1 MDTIA
6 PHAATR
12 ALTCRPRGAE
22 FCFVTQT
29 RWRRPKRIPIRS
41 WHSSESEKP
50 KSRPYAARGGVE
62 MARAFLARDDSD
74 MPPRPRAA
82 TIIAVVTGSRARSGS
97 PTIGRPRPEVQKERR
112 TDCVDWRN
120 RVGAREG
127 GVALACIHLQLPP
140 LMQNTLTGFPTEW
153 QLPWRFPGPG
163 LDTTW
168 LSDDTTQWLVLETT
182 AISRAHARAF
192 FFLHFRSHP
201 RASRPG
207 QSARRCP
214 STPTNCRRAVCS
226 RVGAAHSPWNM
237 KRTKVGARVRWAQ
250 ARACSVQANNAVA
263 KRARRREVCGGCGWV
278 GG

>member
-1 MDTIA
+1 
-6 PHAATR
+6 
-12 ALTCRPRGAE
+12 
-22 FCFVTQT
+22 
-29 RWRRPKRIPIRS
+29 
-41 WHSSESEKP
+41 
-50 KSRPYAARGGVE
+50 

-74 MPPRPRAA
+74 MPPRPRTA

-112 TDCVDWRN
+112 TDCFDWRN

-192 FFLHFRSHP
+192 FFFALPLSPAGFPPRSK
-201 RASRPG
+201 
-207 QSARRCP
+207 C
-214 STPTNCRRAVCS
+214 STVPLYTYELQTCSVFACGCGALTVEHEAHKSRRAGALGASAGMQCS
-226 RVGAAHSPWNM
+226 S
-237 KRTKVGARVRWAQ
+237 
-250 ARACSVQANNAVA
+250 
-263 KRARRREVCGGCGWV
+263 
-278 GG
+278 